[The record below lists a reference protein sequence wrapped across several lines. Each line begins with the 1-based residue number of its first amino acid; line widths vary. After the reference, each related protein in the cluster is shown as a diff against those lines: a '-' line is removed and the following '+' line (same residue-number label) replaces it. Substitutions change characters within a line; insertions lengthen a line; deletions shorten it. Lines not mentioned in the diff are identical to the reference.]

1 MKSGAVGKIMPHSFS
16 SKEIAEHIAGTVR
29 KTPLGTSPFS
39 HVLMDEFFPPEFYEQ
54 IMANMPETRFYGELQ
69 HEDARLANGRS
80 ARRKLELRPAHLRR
94 LPDAQRKFWTAITE
108 ALLSPELE
116 AAYREKFGASLMQ
129 AGRFPEGF
137 DKVKLHPAPML
148 IRDLGGYKISVH
160 CDSFRKAVTTQYYL
174 PSTRSQVHLGTTFH
188 TRDMETGEFI
198 KVKSLEFA
206 PNHGY
211 AFAVTADSWHSVEQ
225 MTSADGERNSI
236 MLIYYIDQGPVGEL
250 YNSAK
255 RFGLDVRVLCAPV
268 PRQE

>member
-1 MKSGAVGKIMPHSFS
+1 MPHTFS
-16 SKEIAEHIAGTVR
+16 SKEIAAHLAESVR

-39 HVLMDEFFPPEFYEQ
+39 HMIMDEFFPPALYEQ
-54 IMANMPETRFYGELQ
+54 MMANMPETRFYGELQ
-69 HEDARLANGRS
+69 HEDARLPNGRS
-80 ARRKLELRPAHLRR
+80 ARRKLELRPAHLSR

-137 DKVKLHPAPML
+137 DKIKLHPAPML

-174 PSTRSQVHLGTTFH
+174 PSTRSQIHLGTTFH

-211 AFAVTADSWHSVEQ
+211 AFAVEAHSWHSVEQ

-250 YNSAK
+250 CNSAK
-255 RFGLDVRVLCAPV
+255 RFGLDLRVLCAPV
-268 PRQE
+268 PKED

>member
-1 MKSGAVGKIMPHSFS
+1 MMTTTFS
-16 SKEIAEHIAGTVR
+16 SKEIAAHLAESVR

-39 HVLMDEFFPPEFYEQ
+39 HIIMDEFFPPALYGQ
-54 IMANMPETRFYGELQ
+54 IIANMPETRFYGELQ
-69 HEDARLANGRS
+69 HEDARLPNGRS
-80 ARRKLELRPAHLRR
+80 ARRKLELRPAHLSR

-116 AAYREKFGASLMQ
+116 AAYREKFGESLLQ

-137 DKVKLHPAPML
+137 DKIKLHPAPML

-174 PSTRSQVHLGTTFH
+174 PSNLSQVHLGTTFH
-188 TRDMETGEFI
+188 TKDKATGAFT
-198 KVKSLEFA
+198 KVKSLKFA
-206 PNHGY
+206 PKHGY

-236 MLIYYIDQGPVGEL
+236 MLIYYIDQGPVGEFF
-250 YNSAK
+250 NSAK
-255 RFGLDVRVLCAPV
+255 RLGLDLRVLCALV
-268 PRQE
+268 PKEG